1 MTGVIVKNVRLVTG
15 EAVELSVE
23 NGRFVKS
30 GSGEVLDGRGLI
42 VAPGFCDPH
51 VHLRDPGQTHKED
64 IATGT
69 AAAAAGGFT
78 AVACMPNTTPAL
90 DTPEEIGYVLRR
102 AEETARARVLP
113 IASISEGLRGER
125 RCDFEALISAGAAAF
140 SDDGRPVTSDA
151 MMKEALLE
159 GARLDRAVIS
169 HCEAVTLSK
178 GVMNE
183 GETQRKLGV
192 TGLPRSAEDLMI
204 ARDAVLAAET
214 GCPVHIA
221 HVSTKSGL
229 EIVRTAK
236 AKGVPITCETCP
248 HYFTLNDTAV
258 ELHGAN
264 AKMSP
269 PLRSEEDRLA
279 VIEAICDGTVDML
292 STDHA
297 PHAPEEKG
305 RGLVDA
311 PNGIVG
317 LESAFALGVTY
328 LVRPGHITL
337 ARLCE
342 LMGAAPRR
350 LLREEKNTLSVG
362 DRADFVL
369 FDPEER
375 FVFDRE
381 KLHSKSRNTPFHGME
396 LYGRVLLLD
405 YLFTQSVDHSSSL

>member
-1 MTGVIVKNVRLVTG
+1 MCVIVKNVKLVTG
-15 EAVELSVE
+15 EPVELAIRD
-23 NGRFVKS
+23 GRFVET
-30 GSGEVLDGRGLI
+30 GAGEVLDGHGLF
-42 VAPGFCDPH
+42 VMPGLCDPH
-51 VHLRDPGQTHKED
+51 VHLRDPGQTHKENV
-64 IATGT
+64 ATGT
-69 AAAAAGGFT
+69 AAAAAGGFST
-78 AVACMPNTTPAL
+78 VACMPNTTPTIS
-90 DTPEEIGYVLRR
+90 TPEVISYLLAKE
-102 AEETARARVLP
+102 AHARVLP
-113 IASISEGLRGER
+113 IASISEGLAGEK
-125 RCDFEALISAGAAAF
+125 RCDFEALRAAGAAAF

-192 TGLPRSAEDLMI
+192 RGLPRSAEDLMI
-204 ARDAVLAAET
+204 ARDVVLAAET

-229 EIVRTAK
+229 EIIRTAK
-236 AKGVPITCETCP
+236 AKGVPVTCETCP
-248 HYFTLNDTAV
+248 HYFVLNDTAV
-258 ELHGAN
+258 EREGTN

-297 PHAPEEKG
+297 PHAPEEKAL
-305 RGLVDA
+305 GLEKA

-337 ARLCE
+337 ARLVE
-342 LMGAAPRR
+342 LMSAEPLR
-350 LLREEKNTLSVG
+350 LLRQEKNTLSVG

-375 FVFDRE
+375 FVFNRD
-381 KLHSKSRNTPFHGME
+381 KLHSKSKNTPYHGME
-396 LYGRVLLLD
+396 LYGRVKLTVTDGVIQYREEL
-405 YLFTQSVDHSSSL
+405 